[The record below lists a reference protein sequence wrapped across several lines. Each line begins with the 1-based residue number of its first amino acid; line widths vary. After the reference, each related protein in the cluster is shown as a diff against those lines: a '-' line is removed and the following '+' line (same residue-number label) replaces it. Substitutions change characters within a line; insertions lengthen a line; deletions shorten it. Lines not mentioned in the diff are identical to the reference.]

1 VAIQVPKNGDFS
13 QLVGSGE
20 NPRGFVSQ
28 TVNGTLVNGHG
39 GDGYCHPSVM
49 ADGPRW
55 NEDPRPGVP
64 ELWSMGMGIGS
75 GAEAGQPAGAAY
87 DVGATLPRRVKRK

>member
-1 VAIQVPKNGDFS
+1 
-13 QLVGSGE
+13 
-20 NPRGFVSQ
+20 
-28 TVNGTLVNGHG
+28 
-39 GDGYCHPSVM
+39 M